1 MKNYVFNSN
10 EYSTINESISSN
22 AGLVEAFLKVGPI
35 RMKDGSIHQPSEFV
49 NIVNAALMMFH
60 KKHPWEYKFIQYAR
74 ILYLLDGKITG
85 TMCVDDRGDLYI
97 NVEFLYSFLKMN
109 PKYIMII
116 LYHEAMHNILNH
128 VQRSV
133 AYNKKNPKNRLTWT
147 EMNVCTD
154 LEVNNQMV
162 SDHICTASDWYTL
175 HGCFD
180 PVYKGLTFELIA
192 NKKNQIKNVE
202 TSTNWDP
209 SKGGPKPPKKDEQS
223 ADYKEGMAEMKEAI
237 DALLKANGG
246 DKQKTV
252 EDLQD
257 IYVKTTKPDKILNE
271 IKHIMKK
278 LSHFI
283 IMNSALF
290 EAATEEEDSDAD
302 WLAGLQ
308 AGFDEALK
316 KLQQSEEGEGGEGG
330 GGGDSIDGVPISGGN
345 GGSGEGPDG
354 DGPGG
359 NGKGG
364 ESGEGEGTD
373 GTGNGPGG
381 DDNGDSITDPG
392 GEPGEGPDGPG
403 GDDDPITEPGGG
415 SDGPGGNDDP
425 ITEPGGG
432 TDDGGTDGGGTDD
445 GGTNEGGTDGGG
457 TDGEGFGGMPIGPK
471 QGHQGPDG
479 GPRIKPPH
487 VETSGLEDANTLV
500 GRIVKHSEIE
510 ANLQD
515 SLKASGYDPEEIISI
530 YDEIASRPAPTKIE
544 MNSLR
549 DEIIKNKKNSVLSE
563 LCNDV
568 NVDETVVDA
577 VWDELVKKF
586 LQKSTTRRG
595 SDNTMED
602 EKSIKWGN
610 KRYLSMDDIVMPYH
624 GKTSAAPQYI
634 NIFVDCSGSIDAE
647 ICKYFLSV
655 IEGLCTKLEFSGIRL
670 IPFSDEV
677 EETKIAGCTGDE
689 LQDKRTKEN
698 LRLIIDDYAANYY
711 GGGGNDTS
719 FLCMANF
726 IKKCDS
732 AEPESVY
739 LVMTDGGLFD
749 INNIIK
755 LRYFSERMLFC
766 ICDRG
771 IEDTLKSL
779 YGYLRWCV
787 DPKYNYLNK
796 VYIDLDKVDMQ

>member
-1 MKNYVFNSN
+1 M
-10 EYSTINESISSN
+10 
-22 AGLVEAFLKVGPI
+22 P
-35 RMKDGSIHQPSEFV
+35 R
-49 NIVNAALMMFH
+49 
-60 KKHPWEYKFIQYAR
+60 
-74 ILYLLDGKITG
+74 
-85 TMCVDDRGDLYI
+85 
-97 NVEFLYSFLKMN
+97 
-109 PKYIMII
+109 
-116 LYHEAMHNILNH
+116 
-128 VQRSV
+128 
-133 AYNKKNPKNRLTWT
+133 
-147 EMNVCTD
+147 
-154 LEVNNQMV
+154 
-162 SDHICTASDWYTL
+162 
-175 HGCFD
+175 
-180 PVYKGLTFELIA
+180 
-192 NKKNQIKNVE
+192 
-202 TSTNWDP
+202 
-209 SKGGPKPPKKDEQS
+209 
-223 ADYKEGMAEMKEAI
+223 
-237 DALLKANGG
+237 
-246 DKQKTV
+246 
-252 EDLQD
+252 
-257 IYVKTTKPDKILNE
+257 
-271 IKHIMKK
+271 K

-290 EAATEEEDSDAD
+290 EAATEEDSDAD

-316 KLQQSEEGEGGEGG
+316 KLQQSEDGEGGEGG
-330 GGGDSIDGVPISGGN
+330 EGGDSTDGDPVPGGN
-345 GGSGEGPDG
+345 DGSGEGPDG

-359 NGKGG
+359 D
-364 ESGEGEGTD
+364 TD

-381 DDNGDSITDPG
+381 DDDGDQITDPG
-392 GEPGEGPDGPG
+392 GEPSGL
-403 GDDDPITEPGGG
+403 
-415 SDGPGGNDDP
+415 GGNDDP
-425 ITEPGGG
+425 ITEPGGS
-432 TDDGGTDGGGTDD
+432 TDGDGTDGG
-445 GGTNEGGTDGGG
+445 
-457 TDGEGFGGMPIGPK
+457 GFGGMPIGSK
-471 QGHQGPDG
+471 QGHQGSDG

-487 VETSGLEDANTLV
+487 VETSGLEGANTLV

-549 DEIIKNKKNSVLSE
+549 DDIIKNKKNSVLSE

-610 KRYLSMDDIVMPYH
+610 KRYLSMDDIIMPYH
-624 GKTSAAPQYI
+624 GKISAAPQYI

-689 LQDKRTKEN
+689 LQDKKTKEN
-698 LRLIIDDYAANYY
+698 LRLIIDDYAVNYY

-749 INNIIK
+749 IKNIIK

-771 IEDTLKSL
+771 IENTLKSPH
-779 YGYLRWCV
+779 GYLRWCV